1 LAFLKAINYTNIC
14 FYLIYSYFLKIVIG
28 VMVIYLN
35 SDWGYGYFIKIVDLF
50 CIKKVLKKIRM
61 LS

>member
-1 LAFLKAINYTNIC
+1 MVFISNSDLSYG
-14 FYLIYSYFLKIVIG
+14 YLFKIVIG

-35 SDWGYGYFIKIVDLF
+35 SDLGYGYFIKIVDLF
-50 CIKKVLKKIRM
+50 CIKKVLKKIRR